1 MVFFSWK
8 RFRGGLDVKSDQTG
22 TESIYEQFQNHEVMF
37 HVSTLLPHS
46 KSERQQLERKRHIGN
61 DIVAIVFQETDTTFM
76 PECITSQFLH
86 VYLVVTPLDD
96 QGTQYKVT
104 VVHRDSVPSFGP
116 PISHSKTFQC
126 DHSFKNWILTKL
138 INAEMASC
146 RASTFQ
152 KYQVRTQSNRRRT
165 VSRLLPSRLGTN
177 ENDFVRK
184 FVSNFTRQQPTVD
197 EFYRS
202 SQSVSA

>member
-1 MVFFSWK
+1 
-8 RFRGGLDVKSDQTG
+8 
-22 TESIYEQFQNHEVMF
+22 MF

-86 VYLVVTPLDD
+86 VYLVVTPLRWSRHSIQSHGRSSWQRSIVRPADFSFENVSMRSFVQELDLNQID
-96 QGTQYKVT
+96 QCRNGLVSRQYL
-104 VVHRDSVPSFGP
+104 SE
-116 PISHSKTFQC
+116 ISSK
-126 DHSFKNWILTKL
+126 DAVEW
-138 INAEMASC
+138 
-146 RASTFQ
+146 
-152 KYQVRTQSNRRRT
+152 RRT
-165 VSRLLPSRLGTN
+165 FPRLLPSRLGTN

-197 EFYRS
+197 EFHRS
-202 SQSVSA
+202 SQSVSAWIRCGTTASRRIPNQFIEIFRTSYR